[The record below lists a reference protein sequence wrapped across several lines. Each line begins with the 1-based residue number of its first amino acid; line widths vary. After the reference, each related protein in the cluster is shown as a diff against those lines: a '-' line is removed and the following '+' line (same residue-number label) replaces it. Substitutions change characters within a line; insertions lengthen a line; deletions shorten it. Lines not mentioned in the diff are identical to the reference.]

1 MSEFCLEISAANK
14 SFPGVKALDKA
25 SFRLR
30 KGSIHALLG
39 ENGAG
44 KSTLIKIIT
53 GVHKQDSGKLFIN
66 GKEETF
72 NNPND
77 ATKFGISVVHQ
88 ERNLIR
94 RFSVGENLML
104 NNLPKTLLGLID
116 YDEIAIQ
123 SKKWLEI
130 MDLDIDPN
138 TVVSELTVAK
148 MQLCEIAKALSLKAK
163 ILLLDEPTSS
173 LSPKEAE
180 NLFSL
185 LRKIVRDEG
194 VSIVF
199 VSHKLEEVF
208 NICDEV
214 TVLRDGQNACTSENI
229 KNLDRKKL
237 VRLMIGR
244 DEQIVKSTRK
254 TDKIKDTVL
263 ALNKVKTELGH
274 ENINLELARSEIM
287 GLYGLVGAGR
297 TELVKCLI
305 GLEKIIEGDV
315 IINGKKT
322 AIDSPKSALEK
333 FKIGYISEDRKKE
346 GLILIHNVLDNTSIT
361 VWSQIKKA
369 AGLVTDGMIA
379 NKVDPYIRK
388 LEVKTPSNYQI
399 ISNLSGGN
407 QQKISVAKWLAA
419 GTDILIID
427 EPTVGIDIKTKAYLH
442 ELILN
447 LADNGTSII
456 LISSDMPEMIS
467 LADRIVVMKDFK
479 VNGIVENDRD
489 YDVVS
494 SKIMEFIHS

>member
-1 MSEFCLEISAANK
+1 MTDFCLEIKAADK
-14 SFPGVKALDKA
+14 AFPGVKALDKA
-25 SFRLR
+25 NFKLR
-30 KGSIHALLG
+30 NGSIHALLG

-53 GVHKQDSGKLFIN
+53 GIHKQDGGKLLIKN
-66 GKEETF
+66 QEQILNT
-72 NNPND
+72 PND

-104 NNLPKTLLGLID
+104 NNLPRTALGLID
-116 YDEIAIQ
+116 YNEIAYQ

-130 MDLDIDPN
+130 MDLDIDPA
-138 TVVSELTVAK
+138 TIVSDLTVAK
-148 MQLCEIAKALSLKAK
+148 MQLCEIAKALSLKSQ

-173 LSPKEAE
+173 LSPQESE

-185 LRKIVRDEG
+185 LKKIVREEG

-214 TVLRDGQNACTSENI
+214 TVLRDGKNACTSEHI

-237 VRLMIGR
+237 VKLMIGR
-244 DEQIVKSTRK
+244 EEQIVKSKRK
-254 TDKIKDTVL
+254 SNNTKETLLKLENI
-263 ALNKVKTELGH
+263 NTELGH
-274 ENINLELARSEIM
+274 KNINLVLRKAEII

-297 TELVKCLI
+297 TELAKCLL
-305 GLEKIIEGDV
+305 GLEKIISGQ
-315 IINGKKT
+315 IKIKGKKIK
-322 AIDSPKSALEK
+322 IDSPKTALEK

-346 GLILIHNVLDNTSIT
+346 GLILIHNVLDNASIT
-361 VWSQIKKA
+361 VWSQIK
-369 AGLVTDGMIA
+369 GIIGFVTDKMISV
-379 NKVDPYIRK
+379 KVNPFINQ
-388 LEVKTPSNYQI
+388 LEVKTPSNYQL

-407 QQKISVAKWLAA
+407 QQKVSVAKWLAA
-419 GTDILIID
+419 GTDILIVD

-442 ELILN
+442 KLIIE
-447 LADNGTSII
+447 LADRGTSII

-467 LADRIVVMKDFK
+467 LADRILVMKDFK
-479 VNGIVENDRD
+479 FSGVVNNDHN
-489 YDVVS
+489 YESVS
-494 SKIMEFIHS
+494 SEIMSYIHD

>member
-53 GVHKQDSGKLFIN
+53 GVHRQDSGTLFIN
-66 GKEETF
+66 GKEETL

-208 NICDEV
+208 NICDDV

-333 FKIGYISEDRKKE
+333 FQIGYISEDRKKE

>member
-130 MDLDIDPN
+130 MDLDIDPS

-305 GLEKIIEGDV
+305 GLEKITEGDV
-315 IINGKKT
+315 LINGKKT

-361 VWSQIKKA
+361 IWSQIKKA

-379 NKVDPYIRK
+379 NKVNPYIRK
-388 LEVKTPSNYQI
+388 LEVRTPSNYQI

-419 GTDILIID
+419 GTDVLIID

-442 ELILN
+442 ELIIN